1 MLTHLHVKNFAVVKD
16 VEVDFG
22 DNLNILTGETGAG
35 KSVIIGSVNIA
46 LGGRISSDMI
56 RSGEDYA
63 YVEMVFEPSE
73 NIIKELN
80 AIDIYPEDNML
91 VISRRIMPGKS
102 ISKVNGETVTAGTLK
117 GISALL
123 IDMYGQH
130 EHQSLLNSSKHLDI
144 IDRYAGA
151 EQLKNEVSRL
161 DTEYLK
167 VKKEWDSIQISD
179 EERVRELSF
188 TEYEIS
194 EIENAGIH
202 DGEEEELETE
212 YRKLVNS
219 EKIIKAAA
227 DVYDLTGNGDM
238 TASALIGRAVSVLNE
253 VIEYDSAVSDYMQVL
268 LDAESILS
276 DFNREL
282 SSYMDDF
289 VFDEQ
294 AFNETQDRLEYI
306 RKIFA
311 KYGGSY
317 ENMSEYYNKLIR
329 RRKELLE
336 LDENKGRIKEKLT
349 NIEAEHSEFSA
360 ELSKLRKEK
369 AALLKESITEALSDL
384 NFSDVRFDIVFTNKD
399 DYDACGTD
407 KAEFMISTNP
417 GEDIKPL
424 SLVASGGE
432 LSRIMLGIK
441 SVLCDNDSIYTLVFD
456 EIDAGISGR
465 TAQKVSEKLAR
476 IAANHQVI
484 CITHLAQIAAMA
496 DRHFVIEKNVSGNRT
511 HTEIRRLSDEETTG
525 ELARI
530 LGGTEITESVL
541 SNANEMKELAKSWKS
556 ECIQ

>member
-73 NIIKELN
+73 DIIKELN

-130 EHQSLLNSSKHLDI
+130 EHQFLLNSSKHLDI

-151 EQLKNEVSRL
+151 EQLKDEVGRL
-161 DTEYLK
+161 YAEYMK

-238 TASALIGRAVSVLNE
+238 TASALIGRAVTVLNE

-317 ENMSEYYNKLIR
+317 ESMSDYYNKLIR

-336 LDENKGRIKEKLT
+336 LDEKKGRIKEMLT
-349 NIEAEHSEFSA
+349 NTEAELSEYSA

-384 NFSDVRFDIVFTNKD
+384 NFSDVRFDIVFTKKD
-399 DYDACGTD
+399 DYDACGID

>member
-46 LGGRISSDMI
+46 LGGRVSSDMI

-73 NIIKELN
+73 DLVKELN
-80 AIDIYPEDNML
+80 AIDIYPENNML

-102 ISKVNGETVTAGTLK
+102 VSKVNGETVTAGALK
-117 GISALL
+117 AISSLL

-151 EQLKNEVSRL
+151 EQLKNEVGRL
-161 DTEYLK
+161 YAEYIK
-167 VKKEWDSIQISD
+167 VKKEWDGIQVSD

-202 DGEEEELETE
+202 DGEEEELETK
-212 YRKLVNS
+212 YRKLVSS

-238 TASALIGRAVSVLNE
+238 TASSLIGRAVSILNE
-253 VIEYDSAVSDYMQVL
+253 VVEYDSKISDYMQVL

-276 DFNREL
+276 DFNREM

-294 AFNETQDRLEYI
+294 AFNEIQDRLEYI

-317 ENMSEYYNKLIR
+317 ENMSEYYNKLTSR
-329 RRKELLE
+329 RNELLE
-336 LDENKGRIKEKLT
+336 LDETKARIKERLT
-349 NIEAEHSEFSA
+349 NIEAELYKLSA
-360 ELSKLRKEK
+360 ELSKLRKDK
-369 AALLKESITEALSDL
+369 AAFLKERISEALSDL

>member
-16 VEVDFG
+16 VEVDFT

-63 YVEMVFEPSE
+63 YVEMVFEPPE
-73 NIIKELN
+73 DVIKELN

-117 GISALL
+117 SISALL
-123 IDMYGQH
+123 IDIYGQH
-130 EHQSLLNSSKHLDI
+130 EHQSLLNSSKQLDI
-144 IDRYAGA
+144 IDRYAGT
-151 EQLKNEVSRL
+151 EQIKDEISRL
-161 DTEYLK
+161 YAEYMQ
-167 VKKEWDSIQISD
+167 VKKEWDGLQVSD
-179 EERVRELSF
+179 EDRIRELSF
-188 TEYEIS
+188 MEYEMS
-194 EIENAGIH
+194 EIENAGIR

-212 YRKLVNS
+212 YRKLANS
-219 EKIIKAAA
+219 EKIIRAAA
-227 DVYDLTGNGDM
+227 DVYELTGNGDM
-238 TASALIGRAVSVLNE
+238 TASSLLGRAVLVLNE
-253 VIEYDSAVSDYMQVL
+253 VIEYDNAVSDYLQL
-268 LDAESILS
+268 LQDADSILS

-294 AFNETQDRLEYI
+294 LFHETLDRLEYI

-317 ENMSEYYNKLIR
+317 ESMSEYYRKLKER
-329 RRKELLE
+329 RNELSELE
-336 LDENKGRIKEKLT
+336 ENKRHVKEKLT
-349 NIEAEHSEFSA
+349 HVESQLSGLSE
-360 ELSKLRKEK
+360 ELSRLRKN
-369 AALLKESITEALSDL
+369 AAQNLKESIVCALSDL
-384 NFSDVRFDIVFTNKD
+384 NFAEVRFDIVFTEKGY
-399 DYDACGTD
+399 YDSDGTD

-424 SLVASGGE
+424 SLAASGGE

-496 DRHFVIEKNVSGNRT
+496 DSHFVIEKNVSENRT
-511 HTEIRRLSDEETTG
+511 HTEIRRLSDEDTIK

-541 SNANEMKELAKSWKS
+541 GNACEMKELAKVWKS
-556 ECIQ
+556 GYLH